1 MWRLGL
7 LMYTIA
13 SVVVMAILM
22 VLSLVMGR
30 DGGDD
35 LKMMSIFVFLAAV
48 PASYLMAYTV
58 SRINTH

>member
-35 LKMMSIFVFLAAV
+35 LKMMSIWGFVAAV